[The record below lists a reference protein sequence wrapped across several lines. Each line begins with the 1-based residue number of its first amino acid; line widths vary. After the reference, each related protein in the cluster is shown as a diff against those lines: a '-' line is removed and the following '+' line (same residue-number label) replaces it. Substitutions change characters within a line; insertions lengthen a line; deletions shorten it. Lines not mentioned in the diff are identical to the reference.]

1 MVGIGAST
9 NALLSQQR
17 SAAEVVPLQPT
28 LAEAPLSSLA
38 VGTQRTAA
46 TSSGSIGHMQHLSG
60 LSFPSSASLHVPRED
75 EQLFHLAGLQV
86 SGSVPSRAELTKI
99 YGSHAT
105 MSSGDTVTAPTA
117 NVSTEATAH
126 AASIPPSVVAAERN
140 PRIPGLIARRLRRLR
155 DVNMRIHNPNWARYL
170 QDGSDGYAASLLRN
184 RRKRHKSEGG
194 DYSVASDEEADCT
207 HDD

>member
-1 MVGIGAST
+1 MVGSGAST
-9 NALLSQQR
+9 KALLSQQR
-17 SAAEVVPLQPT
+17 TAAEVASLQPT
-28 LAEAPLSSLA
+28 LAEAQLSSLA

-46 TSSGSIGHMQHLSG
+46 TSSGSVGHMQHLSG

-86 SGSVPSRAELTKI
+86 SSRAELKKI

-105 MSSGDTVTAPTA
+105 MSSGETVTAPAA

-194 DYSVASDEEADCT
+194 DYSVASDEEADIT